1 MTSISVTSIKNW
13 ILQDPLL
20 DYLNLYGDPMEKD
33 IYEFEECNFSTF
45 IMNKGNE
52 YEKKVYD
59 YIIEQSNK
67 FKYSLSHINRDSFY
81 QGTKQAFKDKSDII
95 LQPFIKNW
103 DTGLFG
109 FPDILIKKSI
119 IKRLFEVP
127 VEIEGNDDDYIC
139 IDVKYSS
146 CTEKNG
152 MFHIENNYHT
162 FVACQV
168 MLYGQIINKNCKQ
181 NTKYA
186 FILPKDSF
194 KLLAVDINNKERA
207 ELCDMA
213 LNWFQYVKINK
224 EDFDLGVCKPNMV
237 ELLPNMNNTMDY
249 PWRGY
254 KTKLAHQYKEL
265 SLISGF
271 GNKLRNNFHNKKH
284 YTFEDIISE
293 NYNKHLQ
300 QKNLIESF
308 CNNSFNISLNNNT
321 DENRLYID
329 IESCYMFDEKRE
341 VIVMITV
348 GYNQDNEFKYCTY
361 TGKEEVLLKEL
372 KEDIITKFSNYTL
385 IHFGGGEAKL
395 FKKLNLT
402 NVVED
407 LRETFIKSFM
417 SNKHLNNLTGFSI
430 KEIIKSFKTSGLIDE
445 NPYDECILKSGIEVL
460 SIYNYIFENRC
471 INSKELLEE
480 QVIKYNKADV
490 KSLRIVDYF
499 LLNKN

>member
-1 MTSISVTSIKNW
+1 
-13 ILQDPLL
+13 
-20 DYLNLYGDPMEKD
+20 
-33 IYEFEECNFSTF
+33 
-45 IMNKGNE
+45 
-52 YEKKVYD
+52 
-59 YIIEQSNK
+59 
-67 FKYSLSHINRDSFY
+67 
-81 QGTKQAFKDKSDII
+81 
-95 LQPFIKNW
+95 
-103 DTGLFG
+103 
-109 FPDILIKKSI
+109 
-119 IKRLFEVP
+119 
-127 VEIEGNDDDYIC
+127 
-139 IDVKYSS
+139 
-146 CTEKNG
+146 
-152 MFHIENNYHT
+152 
-162 FVACQV
+162 
-168 MLYGQIINKNCKQ
+168 
-181 NTKYA
+181 
-186 FILPKDSF
+186 
-194 KLLAVDINNKERA
+194 
-207 ELCDMA
+207 
-213 LNWFQYVKINK
+213 
-224 EDFDLGVCKPNMV
+224 
-237 ELLPNMNNTMDY
+237 
-249 PWRGY
+249 
-254 KTKLAHQYKEL
+254 L

>member
-33 IYEFEECNFSTF
+33 VYEFEECNFSTF

-81 QGTKQAFKDKSDII
+81 QATKQAFKDKSDII

-119 IKRLFEVP
+119 IKRLFELP
-127 VEIEGNDDDYIC
+127 FEIDGNEDDYIC

-146 CTEKNG
+146 CNEKNG

-186 FILPKDSF
+186 FILPKDTT

-237 ELLPNMNNTMDY
+237 ELLPNMNNTMDH

-308 CNNSFNISLNNNT
+308 CNTSSVVLSNKNINTNN
-321 DENRLYID
+321 LYID
-329 IESCYMFDEKRE
+329 IETCYIFDQKKEA
-341 VIVMITV
+341 IVMITA
-348 GYNQDNEFKYCTY
+348 GYNEYNMLHYCTY
-361 TGKEEVLLKEL
+361 TGTEEEILKEF
-372 KEDIITKFSNYTL
+372 KEHIET
-385 IHFGGGEAKL
+385 HFKTYKLVHYGGGESKL
-395 FKKLNLT
+395 FKRLNLT
-402 NVVED
+402 NEVED
-407 LRETFIKSFM
+407 LRETFIKTFM
-417 SNKHLNNLTGFSI
+417 NNKNLNNLTGFSI
-430 KEIIKSFKTSGLIDE
+430 KEIIKSLKINGLIEE
-445 NPYDECILKSGIEVL
+445 NPYDECIIKSGIEVL

-471 INSKELLEE
+471 INAKELLEE

-490 KSLRIVDYF
+490 KALSVVDYF
-499 LLNKN
+499 LLK